1 MKRKFKR
8 ISCAK
13 KMTVLILVIAILLV
27 SVMTGCSYNSAPKK
41 VADKKKSINIGLCFD
56 SFVIERWLRERDTF
70 VTAAKELGAKV
81 NVQNANGDVKEQI
94 SQIDYLI
101 SQNVDVIVIIA
112 VDCEAISDAVK
123 RAKNKGISVISYDR
137 LIKNVDAD
145 LYISFDNE
153 TVGRDMGKAMKHAL
167 PHGGKI
173 FEINGSSADDN
184 VIRVEKAF
192 KQEISEAGIDI
203 VYSDYC
209 KGWSAKA
216 AGEYVEKALEKYPD
230 VDGIMCGN
238 DDLASEVAR
247 VLSENRLSGKVAL
260 IGQDADLLAC
270 QRIVEGTQ
278 KMTEFKKVE
287 ELAKTAAYFAV
298 KIAKGEKYYKAG
310 DSGQKKENDEKS
322 SDYIATKKIDNGK
335 SLVPYYSL
343 KPVMVTKSNLDSI
356 IIDSGFH
363 TKEEVYLNVTKKK
376 APQMSGFKIICRKGE
391 WHSHDTLSAVFRI
404 FRRLCRGCAAG

>member
-1 MKRKFKR
+1 MKRKFKC

-41 VADKKKSINIGLCFD
+41 VADKKKSINIGICFD
-56 SFVIERWLRERDTF
+56 SFVIERWLRDRDTF
-70 VTAAKELGAKV
+70 VTTAKELGAKV

-137 LIKNVDAD
+137 LIKNVDID

-192 KQEISEAGIDI
+192 KQEISKAGIDI

-310 DSGQKKENDEKS
+310 DSGQKKENDEKN

-343 KPVMVTKSNLDSI
+343 KPVMVTKNNLDSV

-363 TKEEVYLNVTKKK
+363 TKEEVYLNVTQKK
-376 APQMSGFKIICRKGE
+376 S
-391 WHSHDTLSAVFRI
+391 
-404 FRRLCRGCAAG
+404 

>member
-1 MKRKFKR
+1 MKRKFKC

-112 VDCEAISDAVK
+112 VDCKEISDAVK

-173 FEINGSSADDN
+173 FEINGSSADDK

-376 APQMSGFKIICRKGE
+376 S
-391 WHSHDTLSAVFRI
+391 
-404 FRRLCRGCAAG
+404 

>member
-1 MKRKFKR
+1 MKRKFKC

-238 DDLASEVAR
+238 DLASEVAR

-376 APQMSGFKIICRKGE
+376 S
-391 WHSHDTLSAVFRI
+391 
-404 FRRLCRGCAAG
+404 

>member
-1 MKRKFKR
+1 MKRKFKC

-56 SFVIERWLRERDTF
+56 SFVIERWLRDRDTF
-70 VTAAKELGAKV
+70 VTTAKELGAKV

-137 LIKNVDAD
+137 LIKNVDID

-167 PHGGKI
+167 THGGKI

-192 KQEISEAGIDI
+192 KQEISKAGIDI

-310 DSGQKKENDEKS
+310 DSGQKKENDEKN

-343 KPVMVTKSNLDSI
+343 KPVMVTKNNLDSV

-363 TKEEVYLNVTKKK
+363 TKEEVYLNVTQKK
-376 APQMSGFKIICRKGE
+376 S
-391 WHSHDTLSAVFRI
+391 
-404 FRRLCRGCAAG
+404 

>member
-1 MKRKFKR
+1 MKRKFKC

-56 SFVIERWLRERDTF
+56 SFVIERWLRDRDTF

-137 LIKNVDAD
+137 LIKNVATD

-192 KQEISEAGIDI
+192 KQEISKAGIDI

-310 DSGQKKENDEKS
+310 DSGQKKENDEKN

-343 KPVMVTKSNLDSI
+343 KPVMVTKNNLDSV

-376 APQMSGFKIICRKGE
+376 S
-391 WHSHDTLSAVFRI
+391 
-404 FRRLCRGCAAG
+404 

>member
-1 MKRKFKR
+1 MKRKFKC

-56 SFVIERWLRERDTF
+56 SFVIERWLRDRDTF
-70 VTAAKELGAKV
+70 VTTAKELGAKV

-137 LIKNVDAD
+137 LIKNVDID

-173 FEINGSSADDN
+173 FEINGSSTDDN

-192 KQEISEAGIDI
+192 KQEISKAGIDI

-310 DSGQKKENDEKS
+310 DSGQKKENDEKN

-343 KPVMVTKSNLDSI
+343 KPVMVTKNNLDSV

-363 TKEEVYLNVTKKK
+363 TKEEVYLNVTQKK
-376 APQMSGFKIICRKGE
+376 S
-391 WHSHDTLSAVFRI
+391 
-404 FRRLCRGCAAG
+404 

>member
-101 SQNVDVIVIIA
+101 FQNVDVIVIIA

-376 APQMSGFKIICRKGE
+376 S
-391 WHSHDTLSAVFRI
+391 
-404 FRRLCRGCAAG
+404 

>member
-1 MKRKFKR
+1 MKRKFKC
-8 ISCAK
+8 IGYAK
-13 KMTVLILVIAILLV
+13 KMTVLMLVIAILLV
-27 SVMTGCSYNSAPKK
+27 SVMTGCSYSSTPKK

-56 SFVIERWLRERDTF
+56 SFVIERWLRDRDTF
-70 VTAAKELGAKV
+70 VTTAKELGAKV

-123 RAKNKGISVISYDR
+123 RAKDKGISVISYDR
-137 LIKNVDAD
+137 LIKNVDTD

-153 TVGRDMGKAMKHAL
+153 TVGKDMGKAMKRAL

-192 KQEISEAGIDI
+192 KQEISKAGIDI

-310 DSGQKKENDEKS
+310 DSGHKKDNDEKS

-376 APQMSGFKIICRKGE
+376 S
-391 WHSHDTLSAVFRI
+391 
-404 FRRLCRGCAAG
+404 

>member
-1 MKRKFKR
+1 MKRKFKC

-238 DDLASEVAR
+238 DDLASEIAR

-376 APQMSGFKIICRKGE
+376 S
-391 WHSHDTLSAVFRI
+391 
-404 FRRLCRGCAAG
+404 

>member
-1 MKRKFKR
+1 MKRKFKC

-41 VADKKKSINIGLCFD
+41 VADKKKNINIGLCFD
-56 SFVIERWLRERDTF
+56 SFVIERWLRDRDTF
-70 VTAAKELGAKV
+70 VTTAKELGAKV

-137 LIKNVDAD
+137 LIKNVDID

-192 KQEISEAGIDI
+192 KQEISKAGIDI

-310 DSGQKKENDEKS
+310 DSGQKKENDEKN

-343 KPVMVTKSNLDSI
+343 KPVMVTKNNLDSV

-363 TKEEVYLNVTKKK
+363 TKEEVYLNVTQKK
-376 APQMSGFKIICRKGE
+376 S
-391 WHSHDTLSAVFRI
+391 
-404 FRRLCRGCAAG
+404 

>member
-1 MKRKFKR
+1 MKRKFKC

-247 VLSENRLSGKVAL
+247 MLSENRLSGKVAL

-376 APQMSGFKIICRKGE
+376 S
-391 WHSHDTLSAVFRI
+391 
-404 FRRLCRGCAAG
+404 

>member
-1 MKRKFKR
+1 MKRKFKC

-56 SFVIERWLRERDTF
+56 SFVIERWLRDRDTF
-70 VTAAKELGAKV
+70 VTTAKELGAKV

-137 LIKNVDAD
+137 LIKNVDID

-167 PHGGKI
+167 QHGGKI

-192 KQEISEAGIDI
+192 KQEISKAGIDI

-310 DSGQKKENDEKS
+310 DSGQKKENDEKN

-343 KPVMVTKSNLDSI
+343 KPVMVTKNNLDSV

-363 TKEEVYLNVTKKK
+363 TKEEVYLNVTQKK
-376 APQMSGFKIICRKGE
+376 S
-391 WHSHDTLSAVFRI
+391 
-404 FRRLCRGCAAG
+404 

>member
-1 MKRKFKR
+1 MKRKFKC

-56 SFVIERWLRERDTF
+56 SFVIERWLRDRDTF

-137 LIKNVDAD
+137 LIKNVDID

-192 KQEISEAGIDI
+192 KQEISKAGIDI

-310 DSGQKKENDEKS
+310 DSGQKKENDEKN

-343 KPVMVTKSNLDSI
+343 KPVMVTKNNLDSV

-363 TKEEVYLNVTKKK
+363 TKEEVYLNVTQKK
-376 APQMSGFKIICRKGE
+376 S
-391 WHSHDTLSAVFRI
+391 
-404 FRRLCRGCAAG
+404 

>member
-1 MKRKFKR
+1 MKRKFKC

-56 SFVIERWLRERDTF
+56 SFVIERWLRDRDTF
-70 VTAAKELGAKV
+70 VTTAKELGAKV

-137 LIKNVDAD
+137 LIKNVDID

-192 KQEISEAGIDI
+192 KQEISKAGIDI

-310 DSGQKKENDEKS
+310 DSGQKKENDEKN

-335 SLVPYYSL
+335 SLVLYYSL
-343 KPVMVTKSNLDSI
+343 KPVMVTKNNLDSV

-363 TKEEVYLNVTKKK
+363 TKEEVYLNVTQKK
-376 APQMSGFKIICRKGE
+376 S
-391 WHSHDTLSAVFRI
+391 
-404 FRRLCRGCAAG
+404 

>member
-1 MKRKFKR
+1 MKRKFKC

-56 SFVIERWLRERDTF
+56 SFVIERWLRDRDTF
-70 VTAAKELGAKV
+70 VTTAKELGAKV

-137 LIKNVDAD
+137 LIKNVDID

-192 KQEISEAGIDI
+192 KQEISKAGIDI

-209 KGWSAKA
+209 NGWSAKA

-310 DSGQKKENDEKS
+310 DGGQKKDKDKKS

-343 KPVMVTKSNLDSI
+343 KPVMVTKSNLDSV

-376 APQMSGFKIICRKGE
+376 Q
-391 WHSHDTLSAVFRI
+391 
-404 FRRLCRGCAAG
+404 

>member
-1 MKRKFKR
+1 MKRKFKC

-56 SFVIERWLRERDTF
+56 SFVIERWLRDRDTF
-70 VTAAKELGAKV
+70 VTTAKELGAKV

-137 LIKNVDAD
+137 LIKNVDIN

-192 KQEISEAGIDI
+192 KQEISKAGIDI

-310 DSGQKKENDEKS
+310 DSGQKKENDEKN

-343 KPVMVTKSNLDSI
+343 KPVMVTKNNLDSV

-363 TKEEVYLNVTKKK
+363 TKEEVYLNVTQKK
-376 APQMSGFKIICRKGE
+376 S
-391 WHSHDTLSAVFRI
+391 
-404 FRRLCRGCAAG
+404 

>member
-363 TKEEVYLNVTKKK
+363 TKEEVYLNVTKKN
-376 APQMSGFKIICRKGE
+376 
-391 WHSHDTLSAVFRI
+391 H
-404 FRRLCRGCAAG
+404 RLK

>member
-1 MKRKFKR
+1 MKRKFKC

-56 SFVIERWLRERDTF
+56 SFVIERWLRDRDTF
-70 VTAAKELGAKV
+70 VTTAKELGAKV

-137 LIKNVDAD
+137 LIKNVDID

-192 KQEISEAGIDI
+192 KQEISKAGIDI

-216 AGEYVEKALEKYPD
+216 AGEFVEKALEKYPD

-376 APQMSGFKIICRKGE
+376 S
-391 WHSHDTLSAVFRI
+391 
-404 FRRLCRGCAAG
+404 

>member
-70 VTAAKELGAKV
+70 VTTAKELGAKV

-137 LIKNVDAD
+137 LIKNVDID

-192 KQEISEAGIDI
+192 KQEISKAGIDI

-310 DSGQKKENDEKS
+310 DSGQKKENDEKN

-343 KPVMVTKSNLDSI
+343 KPVMVTKNNLDSV

-363 TKEEVYLNVTKKK
+363 TKEEVYLNVTQKK
-376 APQMSGFKIICRKGE
+376 S
-391 WHSHDTLSAVFRI
+391 
-404 FRRLCRGCAAG
+404 

>member
-335 SLVPYYSL
+335 RLVPYYSL

-376 APQMSGFKIICRKGE
+376 S
-391 WHSHDTLSAVFRI
+391 
-404 FRRLCRGCAAG
+404 

>member
-1 MKRKFKR
+1 MKRKFKC

-123 RAKNKGISVISYDR
+123 RAKNKGIRVISYDR

-376 APQMSGFKIICRKGE
+376 S
-391 WHSHDTLSAVFRI
+391 
-404 FRRLCRGCAAG
+404 

>member
-1 MKRKFKR
+1 MKRKFKC

-56 SFVIERWLRERDTF
+56 SFVIERWLRDRDTF
-70 VTAAKELGAKV
+70 VTTAKELGAKV

-137 LIKNVDAD
+137 LIKNVDID

-167 PHGGKI
+167 THGGKI

-192 KQEISEAGIDI
+192 KQEISKAGIDI

-310 DSGQKKENDEKS
+310 DSGQKKENDEKN
-322 SDYIATKKIDNGK
+322 SDYMAVKKIDNGK

-343 KPVMVTKSNLDSI
+343 KPVMVTKNNLDSV

-376 APQMSGFKIICRKGE
+376 S
-391 WHSHDTLSAVFRI
+391 
-404 FRRLCRGCAAG
+404 

>member
-1 MKRKFKR
+1 MKRKFKC

-56 SFVIERWLRERDTF
+56 SFVIERWLRDRDTF
-70 VTAAKELGAKV
+70 VTTAKELGAKV

-137 LIKNVDAD
+137 LIKNVDID

-192 KQEISEAGIDI
+192 KQEISKAGIDI

-310 DSGQKKENDEKS
+310 DSWQKKENDEKN

-343 KPVMVTKSNLDSI
+343 KPVMVTKNNLDSV

-376 APQMSGFKIICRKGE
+376 S
-391 WHSHDTLSAVFRI
+391 
-404 FRRLCRGCAAG
+404 

>member
-1 MKRKFKR
+1 MKRKFKC

-376 APQMSGFKIICRKGE
+376 S
-391 WHSHDTLSAVFRI
+391 
-404 FRRLCRGCAAG
+404 

>member
-1 MKRKFKR
+1 MKRKFKC

-56 SFVIERWLRERDTF
+56 SFVIERWLRDRDTF
-70 VTAAKELGAKV
+70 VTTAKELGAKV

-137 LIKNVDAD
+137 LIKNVDID

-192 KQEISEAGIDI
+192 KQEISKAGIDI

-310 DSGQKKENDEKS
+310 DSGQKKENDEKN
-322 SDYIATKKIDNGK
+322 SDYMAVKKIDNGK

-343 KPVMVTKSNLDSI
+343 KPVMVTKNNLDSV

-376 APQMSGFKIICRKGE
+376 S
-391 WHSHDTLSAVFRI
+391 
-404 FRRLCRGCAAG
+404 

>member
-1 MKRKFKR
+1 MKRKFKY

-209 KGWSAKA
+209 KGWTAKA

-376 APQMSGFKIICRKGE
+376 S
-391 WHSHDTLSAVFRI
+391 
-404 FRRLCRGCAAG
+404 

>member
-1 MKRKFKR
+1 MKRKFKC

-56 SFVIERWLRERDTF
+56 SFVIERWLRDRDTF

-376 APQMSGFKIICRKGE
+376 S
-391 WHSHDTLSAVFRI
+391 
-404 FRRLCRGCAAG
+404 

>member
-1 MKRKFKR
+1 MKRKFKC

-260 IGQDADLLAC
+260 ISQDADLLAC

-376 APQMSGFKIICRKGE
+376 S
-391 WHSHDTLSAVFRI
+391 
-404 FRRLCRGCAAG
+404 

>member
-1 MKRKFKR
+1 MKRKFKC

-56 SFVIERWLRERDTF
+56 SFVIERWLRDRDTF
-70 VTAAKELGAKV
+70 VTTAKELGAKV

-137 LIKNVDAD
+137 LIKNVDID

-192 KQEISEAGIDI
+192 KQEISKAGIDI

-310 DSGQKKENDEKS
+310 DSGPKKENDEKN
-322 SDYIATKKIDNGK
+322 SDYMAVKKIDNGK

-343 KPVMVTKSNLDSI
+343 KPVMVTKNNLDSV

-376 APQMSGFKIICRKGE
+376 S
-391 WHSHDTLSAVFRI
+391 
-404 FRRLCRGCAAG
+404 

>member
-1 MKRKFKR
+1 MKRKFKC

-310 DSGQKKENDEKS
+310 DSGQKKENDEKN

-343 KPVMVTKSNLDSI
+343 KPVMVTKNNLDSV

-363 TKEEVYLNVTKKK
+363 TKEEVYLNVTQKK
-376 APQMSGFKIICRKGE
+376 S
-391 WHSHDTLSAVFRI
+391 
-404 FRRLCRGCAAG
+404 

>member
-1 MKRKFKR
+1 MKRKFKC

-56 SFVIERWLRERDTF
+56 SFVIERWLRDRDTF
-70 VTAAKELGAKV
+70 VTTAKELGAKV

-137 LIKNVDAD
+137 LIKNIDID

-167 PHGGKI
+167 THGGKI

-192 KQEISEAGIDI
+192 KQEISKAGIDI

-310 DSGQKKENDEKS
+310 DSGQKKENDEKN
-322 SDYIATKKIDNGK
+322 SDYMAVKKIDNGK

-343 KPVMVTKSNLDSI
+343 KPVMVTKNNLDSV

-376 APQMSGFKIICRKGE
+376 S
-391 WHSHDTLSAVFRI
+391 
-404 FRRLCRGCAAG
+404 

>member
-1 MKRKFKR
+1 MKRKFKC

-123 RAKNKGISVISYDR
+123 RAKNKVIIVISYDR

-376 APQMSGFKIICRKGE
+376 S
-391 WHSHDTLSAVFRI
+391 
-404 FRRLCRGCAAG
+404 

>member
-1 MKRKFKR
+1 MKRKFKC

-56 SFVIERWLRERDTF
+56 SFVIERWLRDRDTF

-137 LIKNVDAD
+137 LIKNVDID

-192 KQEISEAGIDI
+192 KQEISKAGIDI

-310 DSGQKKENDEKS
+310 DSGQKKENDEKN

-343 KPVMVTKSNLDSI
+343 KPVMVTKNNLDSV

-376 APQMSGFKIICRKGE
+376 S
-391 WHSHDTLSAVFRI
+391 
-404 FRRLCRGCAAG
+404 

>member
-1 MKRKFKR
+1 MKRKFKC

-13 KMTVLILVIAILLV
+13 KLTVLMLVIVILIV

-56 SFVIERWLRERDTF
+56 SFVIERWLRDRDTF

-81 NVQNANGDVKEQI
+81 NVQNANGDVKKQI
-94 SQIDYLI
+94 SQINYLI
-101 SQNVDVIVIIA
+101 SQDVDVIVIIA
-112 VDCEAISDAVK
+112 ADCEAISDAVK
-123 RAKNKGISVISYDR
+123 KAKDKGISVISYDR
-137 LIKNVDAD
+137 LIKNTDTD

-153 TVGRDMGKAMKHAL
+153 TVGRDMGKAMKRAL

-192 KQEISEAGIDI
+192 KQEISKAGINI
-203 VYSDYC
+203 VYSNYC

-298 KIAKGEKYYKAG
+298 KIAKGEKYYRSC
-310 DSGQKKENDEKS
+310 DSGQKNDNNKKRG
-322 SDYIATKKIDNGK
+322 DYVATKKIDNGK
-335 SLVPYYSL
+335 GLVPYYSL
-343 KPVMVTKSNLDSI
+343 KPVMVTKSNLDSV

-363 TKEEVYLNVTKKK
+363 TKEEVYLNVTK
-376 APQMSGFKIICRKGE
+376 QNQ
-391 WHSHDTLSAVFRI
+391 
-404 FRRLCRGCAAG
+404 

>member
-184 VIRVEKAF
+184 VIRIEKAF

-376 APQMSGFKIICRKGE
+376 S
-391 WHSHDTLSAVFRI
+391 
-404 FRRLCRGCAAG
+404 

>member
-1 MKRKFKR
+1 MKRKFKC

-56 SFVIERWLRERDTF
+56 SFVIERWLRDRDTF
-70 VTAAKELGAKV
+70 VTTAKELGAKV

-137 LIKNVDAD
+137 LIKNVDID

-192 KQEISEAGIDI
+192 KQEISKAGIDI

-310 DSGQKKENDEKS
+310 DSGQKKENDEKN

-343 KPVMVTKSNLDSI
+343 KPVMVTKNNLDSV

-363 TKEEVYLNVTKKK
+363 TKEEVYLNVTQKK
-376 APQMSGFKIICRKGE
+376 S
-391 WHSHDTLSAVFRI
+391 
-404 FRRLCRGCAAG
+404 